1 MKLTLFL
8 LIITLFVSC
17 DDDKPKK
24 YWINSIH
31 KGIVMEIYEYQS
43 KPLFTIVT
51 LDSGIV
57 HRDTIQQWMY
67 RLINDGDT
75 IINK

>member
-31 KGIVMEIYEYQS
+31 KGIVMEPREDSYA
-43 KPLFTIVT
+43 LFTIVT